1 MELSKDKSLV
11 KLLTTGGLTGL
22 VAIILMMTAF
32 KIKKNNLT
40 FTCNKYIL
48 NTYLYVF
55 LSFLIIAVSLVS
67 AEHNKLKYVPSL
79 GSFLGLFL
87 LSLAF
92 LVFTMMI
99 TPSNTIS
106 TILKHILWLGFILI
120 LTVLFY
126 PMYLSITD
134 NKIMISAIVTTLS
147 LVLILSVVAFARPDL
162 ISLTWGP
169 VLFTILVTVII
180 FELASMLLVPKIRFN
195 PNSSLYKGISYFVIL
210 LFIFYILYD
219 TKMMTIRAKLCK
231 NNADYVNESLHLFL
245 DIFNIFVRVLGLSR

>member
-106 TILKHILWLGFILI
+106 TILKHIL
-120 LTVLFY
+120 
-126 PMYLSITD
+126 
-134 NKIMISAIVTTLS
+134 
-147 LVLILSVVAFARPDL
+147 
-162 ISLTWGP
+162 
-169 VLFTILVTVII
+169 
-180 FELASMLLVPKIRFN
+180 
-195 PNSSLYKGISYFVIL
+195 
-210 LFIFYILYD
+210 
-219 TKMMTIRAKLCK
+219 
-231 NNADYVNESLHLFL
+231 
-245 DIFNIFVRVLGLSR
+245 